1 MREITIKVL
10 SLAPLIS
17 LFSMEVVDKHSNTE
31 QRYRV
36 IDMAGKMFAE
46 QGIRAVRMDD
56 VSAALGMSKRTL
68 YEMFADKEELL
79 LEGLKLK
86 EERKR
91 EFVAQVVATADNVL
105 EIVLRLYQHG
115 MNQMK
120 NIHPSMYQDIPKY
133 PKVAEFLKK
142 QKEQGA
148 ENSKKFYQAGI
159 QQGLFRTDINFEI
172 FQFLM
177 DLSMNGFLNSKV
189 MMEQWTLTEVLD
201 TVVKVNMQGICTE
214 KGMRMLDEFF
224 EREIK

>member
-1 MREITIKVL
+1 METIGKY
-10 SLAPLIS
+10 
-17 LFSMEVVDKHSNTE
+17 SNSE
-31 QRYRV
+31 QRKRV

-56 VSAALGMSKRTL
+56 VAAALGMSKRTL

-86 EERKR
+86 EERKC

-115 MNQMK
+115 MDQMK
-120 NIHPSMYQDIPKY
+120 NIHPSLYLDINKY
-133 PKVAEFLKK
+133 PKVADFLKQ

-148 ENSKKFYQAGI
+148 ENSKKFYQTGI

-177 DLSMNGFLNSKV
+177 DLSMNGFLNNKV
-189 MMEQWTLTEVLD
+189 MMEKWTLTDVLD
-201 TVVKVNMQGICTE
+201 TVVRVNMRGICTE

-224 EREIK
+224 EREKQ

>member
-1 MREITIKVL
+1 MEI
-10 SLAPLIS
+10 
-17 LFSMEVVDKHSNTE
+17 VDKHSNKE
-31 QRYRV
+31 QRNRV
-36 IDMAGKMFAE
+36 IDMAGKMFAA

-56 VSAALGMSKRTL
+56 VAAALGMSKRTL

-79 LEGLKLK
+79 LEGMKLK

-120 NIHPSMYQDIPKY
+120 NIHPSMYLDIRKY
-133 PKVAEFLKK
+133 SKVTEFLKQ
-142 QKEQGA
+142 QKALSA
-148 ENSKKFYQAGI
+148 ENSKKFYQVGI

-224 EREIK
+224 ERETK

>member
-1 MREITIKVL
+1 
-10 SLAPLIS
+10 
-17 LFSMEVVDKHSNTE
+17 MEVVNKHSNTE
-31 QRYRV
+31 QRYHV

-46 QGIRAVRMDD
+46 LGIRAVRMDD
-56 VSAALGMSKRTL
+56 VAAALGMSKRTL

-86 EERKR
+86 EERKG

-115 MNQMK
+115 MDQMK
-120 NIHPSMYQDIPKY
+120 NIHPTLYLDIKKY
-133 PKVAEFLKK
+133 PKVADFLKQ

-148 ENSKKFYQAGI
+148 ENSKKFYQTGI

-189 MMEQWTLTEVLD
+189 MMEKWTLSEVLD
-201 TVVKVNMQGICTE
+201 TVVRVNMRGICTE
-214 KGMRMLDEFF
+214 KGMRILDEFF
-224 EREIK
+224 ERETK

>member
-36 IDMAGKMFAE
+36 IDMASKMFAE

-56 VSAALGMSKRTL
+56 IATALGMSKRTL

-133 PKVAEFLKK
+133 PKVAEFLKQ

-148 ENSKKFYQAGI
+148 ENSKKFYQVGI

-177 DLSMNGFLNSKV
+177 DLSMNGFLSNQVK
-189 MMEQWTLTEVLD
+189 MKQWTLAEVLD